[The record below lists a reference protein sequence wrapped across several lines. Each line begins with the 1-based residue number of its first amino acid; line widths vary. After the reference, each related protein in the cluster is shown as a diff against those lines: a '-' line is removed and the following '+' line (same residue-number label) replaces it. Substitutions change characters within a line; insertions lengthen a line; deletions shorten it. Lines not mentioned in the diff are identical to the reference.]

1 MSCRA
6 PAGTNPGS
14 GAYALWVSLTFRL
27 VNSSKMSQD
36 RAAQPSRSSLVMTNM
51 SRLGRRREGRAEV
64 EVGLDSRRSSHG
76 RCSGDHSMS
85 ACRPPRRVRTPP
97 DVHSS
102 ICDDADR
109 GCPSSTASARKLV
122 LLRGTAAGS
131 PQPPTASS
139 PSKFGTPP
147 GRGRRSRR
155 PHPVVGRAGC
165 PGRAWLPAPGSL
177 RIRHASAARH
187 GAACRWGTFDC
198 SAFRS
203 IAAILLRIAA
213 ASCSIR
219 PSAWIG
225 RRRTSRPTSSAI
237 TQDTRLVWS
246 TSKRGRPRLRMST
259 DQHFA
264 SGRR

>member
-64 EVGLDSRRSSHG
+64 EVGLDLRRSSHG

-109 GCPSSTASARKLV
+109 GCRQV
-122 LLRGTAAGS
+122 
-131 PQPPTASS
+131 
-139 PSKFGTPP
+139 
-147 GRGRRSRR
+147 R
-155 PHPVVGRAGC
+155 P
-165 PGRAWLPAPGSL
+165 
-177 RIRHASAARH
+177 RHASWSSYEAPPPVALSRPQRRARRSSAHLPDEDVEVADRIRSSGVRVVLVGPGCPRQEVFAYAMRRLLVMALLAVGARSTAAR
-187 GAACRWGTFDC
+187 
-198 SAFRS
+198 
-203 IAAILLRIAA
+203 
-213 ASCSIR
+213 
-219 PSAWIG
+219 
-225 RRRTSRPTSSAI
+225 
-237 TQDTRLVWS
+237 
-246 TSKRGRPRLRMST
+246 
-259 DQHFA
+259 FA
-264 SGRR
+264 P